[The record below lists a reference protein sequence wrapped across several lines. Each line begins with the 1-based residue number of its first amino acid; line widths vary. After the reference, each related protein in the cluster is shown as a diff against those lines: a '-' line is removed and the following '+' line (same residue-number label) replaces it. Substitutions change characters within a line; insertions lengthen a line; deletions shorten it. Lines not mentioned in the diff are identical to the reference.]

1 MIYKR
6 DATSNKGQ
14 TLGIGFDPSNSPLL
28 FSSDARPAFARPN
41 PHVDRNVMFVD
52 GPVNHF
58 ASAFVPGGA
67 VPGAPDPAWLGLA
80 SSDGDVVRDV
90 ETTEAAA
97 EDNYRRD
104 QEKRGTAA
112 KL

>member
-1 MIYKR
+1 MSKDTFLRCVSGAGGTGAQRQLPY
-6 DATSNKGQ
+6 Q
-14 TLGIGFDPSNSPLL
+14 H
-28 FSSDARPAFARPN
+28 ARPN
-41 PHVDRNVMFVD
+41 PRVDRNVAFVD

-80 SSDGDVVRDV
+80 SSDGDVVRGV

-97 EDNYRRD
+97 EENYRRD